1 MDNLWRDTDAKAF
14 EYSDLATRVYTS
26 RLLGQSDDLVLHG
39 GGNTSVKS
47 RATNI
52 FGEEEEILYV
62 KGSGWDLKTIEEP
75 GFSPA
80 RLAVLQRL
88 ATLQSMT
95 DTEMTRELKAAMTN
109 PVAPS
114 PSVEAILHAIIPF
127 KYVDHTHTDAVV
139 AISNSPDGEQV
150 LQDIYGD
157 SVLILPYI
165 MPGFVLAQQVYE
177 STRDIDWKSI
187 EGIVLLHH
195 GLFTFSDSARSSY
208 DKMIELVSQAEEHL
222 MAIGAFAGL
231 AAADYQPDASDYLGL
246 AQARQAAS
254 RHFGAPMLATWMTD
268 PRSVGFSGISGI
280 EDIATRGP
288 VTPDHTLQTK
298 RIPAILEHDP
308 VPGVEQFTTDYLAY
322 FSNNDDGSLKCL
334 DPAPRYAVWK
344 DKGLIVFASNIKRRR
359 VISDIVEHT
368 VKAVQWGEALGGWTT
383 LTESQIFELEYWEL
397 EQAKLRLA
405 PAKGEYDGRIAVV
418 TGAASGIGKACVEAF
433 AAKGAAVVAL
443 DINPDITTLYSQP
456 GVLGIV
462 CDITQDESIQ
472 AAIEQGVAT
481 FGGID
486 ILVSNAGSF
495 PASSTIEEMDSAF
508 LDQTMQI
515 NFNGHVSVIRA
526 CTPYLKLGT
535 DPSVI
540 LMSSK
545 NVPAPGPG
553 AGAYSAAKSALTQ
566 IGRVAAM
573 ELGAYGIRV
582 NMLHPNAVFD
592 TGIWNEEVLAGR
604 AENYGMTVEEYKT
617 NNILKT
623 SITSHDVAD
632 LVVTLCGD
640 SFAKTTG
647 AQVPIDGGNDRVI

>member
-1 MDNLWRDTDAKAF
+1 MDNLWRDAEAKTF
-14 EYSDLATRVYTS
+14 KHSDLSMRVYTS

-47 RATNI
+47 TATNI

-62 KGSGWDLKTIEEP
+62 KGSGWDLKTIEEQ

-80 RLAVLQRL
+80 RLDILERL
-88 ATLQSMT
+88 ATLESMT
-95 DTEMTRELKAAMTN
+95 DTEMTRELKASMID
-109 PVAPS
+109 PGAPS

-139 AISNSPDGEQV
+139 SISNSPEGERV
-150 LQDIYGD
+150 LHEIYGER
-157 SVLILPYI
+157 VLILPYI
-165 MPGFVLAQQVYE
+165 MPGFVLAKQIYE
-177 STRDIDWKSI
+177 STKNMDWQTI
-187 EGIVLLHH
+187 EGVVLMHH
-195 GLFTFSDSARSSY
+195 GLFTFSDSAHTSY
-208 DKMIELVSQAEEHL
+208 DKMIELVSEAEEHL
-222 MAIGAFAGL
+222 KVIGAFTGL
-231 AAADYQPDASDYLGL
+231 ATAKYQPNTSDYLDV
-246 AQARQAAS
+246 ARARQTAC
-254 RHFGAPMLATWMTD
+254 RYFGAPMLATWMID
-268 PRSVGFSGISGI
+268 PESIGFSSINEI
-280 EDIATRGP
+280 NEIATRGP

-298 RIPAILEHDP
+298 RIPAILGKDP
-308 VPGVEQFTTDYLAY
+308 VPGIEQFTAEYLAY
-322 FSNNDDGSLKCL
+322 FKSNNDGTLNCL

-344 DKGLIVFASNIKRRR
+344 DKGLIIFAGNLKRRR

-368 VKAVQWGEALGGWTT
+368 IKAIQWGEALGGWTT
-383 LTESQIFELEYWEL
+383 LSESEIFELEYWEL
-397 EQAKLRLA
+397 EQAKLKLA
-405 PAKGEYDGRIAVV
+405 PVKAEYDGRIAIV

-433 AAKGAAVVAL
+433 TAKGAAVVAL
-443 DINPDITTLYSQP
+443 DINPVITTLYNQSS
-456 GVLGIV
+456 VLGII
-462 CDITQDESIQ
+462 CDITNDKSIQ
-472 AAIEQGVAT
+472 AAIEQGVAE

-495 PASSTIEEMDSAF
+495 PASNTVEEMDSAF

-526 CTPYLKLGT
+526 CTPYLKLGN
-535 DPSVI
+535 DPSIIV
-540 LMSSK
+540 MSSK

-573 ELGAYGIRV
+573 ELGGYGIRV

-592 TGIWNEEVLAGR
+592 TGIWNDEVLSKR
-604 AENYGMTVEEYKT
+604 AENYDMTVEEYKT

-623 SITSHDVAD
+623 SITSHHVAD
-632 LVVTLCGD
+632 LVLTVCSE

-647 AQVPIDGGNDRVI
+647 AQIPIDGGNDRVI